1 LKNVF
6 FDIAMNRAAKLSG
19 HTGRIMLLLTR
30 LGGKMTKVN
39 WSTVTITAAKEKF
52 SILSRLSAA
61 YASGRYRS
69 IPWKAVMTMLA
80 AIIYFLNPIDLIPD
94 FIPGLG
100 LTDDF
105 SVLIWVYNTLSS
117 EIEKF
122 LTWEKSTLSAS

>member
-6 FDIAMNRAAKLSG
+6 FDIALNRAARLSG
-19 HTGRIMLLLTR
+19 HTGRIMLLLSR
-30 LGGKMTKVN
+30 LGSKMTKVN
-39 WSTVTITAAKEKF
+39 WSTVTIAAAKEKL

-69 IPWKAVMTMLA
+69 IPWKSVMTMLA

-94 FIPGLG
+94 FVPGLG

-117 EIEKF
+117 EINKF
-122 LTWEKSTLSAS
+122 LSWEKSTLPVS

>member
-1 LKNVF
+1 MKNVF
-6 FDIAMNRAAKLSG
+6 FDIALNRAAKLAG

-30 LGGKMTKVN
+30 LGSKMTKVN
-39 WSTVTITAAKEKF
+39 WSTVSIAAAKEKF

-105 SVLIWVYNTLSS
+105 SVLVWVYSALSG
-117 EIEKF
+117 EIDKF
-122 LTWEKSTLSAS
+122 LIWEKSTLPVS

>member
-1 LKNVF
+1 MKNVF
-6 FDIAMNRAAKLSG
+6 FDIALNRAARLSG

-30 LGGKMTKVN
+30 LGSKITKVN
-39 WSTVTITAAKEKF
+39 WSTVTVAAAKEKF

-61 YASGRYRS
+61 YASGRYRN

-105 SVLIWVYNTLSS
+105 SVLLWVYSS
-117 EIEKF
+117 MSTEINKF
-122 LTWEKSTLSAS
+122 LEWEKSTVAPV

>member
-1 LKNVF
+1 
-6 FDIAMNRAAKLSG
+6 
-19 HTGRIMLLLTR
+19 MLLLTR
-30 LGGKMTKVN
+30 LGSKITKVN
-39 WSTVTITAAKEKF
+39 WSTVTVAAAKEKF

-61 YASGRYRS
+61 YASGRYRN

-105 SVLIWVYNTLSS
+105 SVLLWVYSS
-117 EIEKF
+117 MSTEINKF
-122 LTWEKSTLSAS
+122 LEWEKSTVAPV